1 MRERIF
7 NYLSFECQEGACGN
21 HVVTTRN
28 EAVGGKRGQFPVPA
42 DHLSVFTYSFR
53 LFKSIGVLESD
64 FSLSS
69 HTV

>member
-7 NYLSFECQEGACGN
+7 NYLSYECQEGACGT
-21 HVVTTRN
+21 HVLTTRN
-28 EAVGGKRGQFPVPA
+28 EAVGGKGGRFPVLA
-42 DHLSVFTYSFR
+42 GHLSVFTYSCR
-53 LFKSIGVLESD
+53 LFRSIGVLESD